1 VKGKIVYTC
10 EVIRGSDVFD
20 QICMINADGTHQRQ
34 VTDVDGSAYYPAL
47 SPDGKSIVFVS
58 NMSGDHDI
66 YELDL
71 DTNKYVQL
79 TTGLGDPT
87 SPRISPDGK
96 LIVFTNVKNNV
107 TSLFT
112 MNRDGSHIRKIDTE
126 GGLRPSWSPDGS
138 QLTFYN
144 ESDGQIYVVDRDGDN
159 AHKITSVNDAG
170 AGTSW
175 SSDGTRIAFYRGG
188 SGNHQIYVMD
198 VDGSNIQQV
207 TTDGDNL
214 SPTFAPNGNWIG
226 FLCYEPGAQ
235 SSKEGELC
243 IIRAD
248 GTGYHRLTNNNLL
261 DWLPYW
267 GP

>member
-1 VKGKIVYTC
+1 
-10 EVIRGSDVFD
+10 
-20 QICMINADGTHQRQ
+20 MINADGTGQRQ

-58 NMSGDHDI
+58 NMNGDHEI

-71 DTNKYVQL
+71 KTNKYVQL

-87 SPRISPDGK
+87 SPRISPDGQ
-96 LIVFTNVKNNV
+96 LIVFTNVKNNI
-107 TSLFT
+107 SALYL
-112 MNRDGSHIRKIDTE
+112 MNRDGSHIRKMDVG
-126 GGLRPSWSPDGS
+126 GGLRPAWSPDGS
-138 QLTFYN
+138 KLSFYN
-144 ESDGQIYVVDRDGDN
+144 ESDGQIYIVDKDGN
-159 AHKITSVNDAG
+159 NVHKITSEDGVG

-175 SSDGTRIAFYRGG
+175 SPDGAWIAFFSGVSDNRQVYLIDING
-188 SGNHQIYVMD
+188 SDIR
-198 VDGSNIQQV
+198 QV

-214 SPTFAPNGNWIG
+214 SPIFSPYGEWIG
-226 FLCYEPGAQ
+226 FVHYKPDAQ

-243 IIRAD
+243 IIRTD
-248 GTGYHRLTNNNLL
+248 GTGFQQLTHNNLL